1 MDSERTIAK
10 HSFKEASKESRKL
23 AEMRW
28 WFWWE
33 SFPFW
38 GIQSSPGAILVIS
51 EAATATHHAVP
62 AHLTLTLCYTVVL
75 TVAPVVRHINE
86 GAGTGPGHISAPL
99 CVHKG
104 HEAQVQSHPPLPD
117 NTNFLCCDCGTAYG
131 QAQPAWWGFQDLL
144 YPGQRAPETAVSTA
158 GSTQDEPV
166 ILSCVLSST
175 DSRLG

>member
-1 MDSERTIAK
+1 M
-10 HSFKEASKESRKL
+10 

-86 GAGTGPGHISAPL
+86 GAGTGPDHISAPL

-104 HEAQVQSHPPLPD
+104 HEAQVQSHPHCQTTPIFSAVTVAQHMARLSQHGGASRIFFIPD
-117 NTNFLCCDCGTAYG
+117 RGHQRLQSAL
-131 QAQPAWWGFQDLL
+131 QAAHRMSL
-144 YPGQRAPETAVSTA
+144 
-158 GSTQDEPV
+158 
-166 ILSCVLSST
+166 
-175 DSRLG
+175 